1 MNKGEEYTKKLME
14 LGLSLREARI
24 YLALLRKNTFTAT
37 EIAKV
42 SGIPRQ
48 KIYELLDNLIKKGI
62 CVEKIGKVKRY
73 KAVEPHFAFRSL
85 IDQYK
90 SDFKIKLGKDKK
102 LALELSND
110 LSVLYDKTREQMDPL
125 EYIEVLKDNKQIH
138 RRWLSLESEAK
149 REILAFTKPPYTA
162 PVSEH
167 LTKEIDTLKRKVK
180 IRSIYEY
187 DDAAKE
193 ELIKV
198 ISLWVSAGEE
208 ARVVRELPMKLV
220 IIDDKITLLP
230 LSDPISEKPSITT
243 MIINHPGFAKA
254 QKCVF
259 ETIWDKATS
268 FDEFKATKK
277 LR

>member
-1 MNKGEEYTKKLME
+1 M
-14 LGLSLREARI
+14 
-24 YLALLRKNTFTAT
+24 
-37 EIAKV
+37 
-42 SGIPRQ
+42 
-48 KIYELLDNLIKKGI
+48 
-62 CVEKIGKVKRY
+62 
-73 KAVEPHFAFRSL
+73 
-85 IDQYK
+85 
-90 SDFKIKLGKDKK
+90 
-102 LALELSND
+102 
-110 LSVLYDKTREQMDPL
+110 
-125 EYIEVLKDNKQIH
+125 
-138 RRWLSLESEAK
+138 
-149 REILAFTKPPYTA
+149 
-162 PVSEH
+162 SEH

-230 LSDPISEKPSITT
+230 LNDPISEKPSITT
-243 MIINHPGFAKA
+243 MVINHPGFAKA

-277 LR
+277 LK